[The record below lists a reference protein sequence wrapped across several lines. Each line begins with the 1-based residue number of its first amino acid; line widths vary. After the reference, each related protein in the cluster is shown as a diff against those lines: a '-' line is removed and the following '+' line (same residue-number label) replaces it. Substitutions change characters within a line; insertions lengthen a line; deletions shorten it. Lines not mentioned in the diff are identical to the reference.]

1 MKKDREKLIGFS
13 KSRKQFTL
21 SNYKVG
27 VVRKMQKGKKIIISF
42 ADLYPE
48 PFLFLRSRTEI
59 HAIDLLTHGKTVVIK
74 GLQGRK
80 MDYDT
85 VTKKLYFQNGNNV
98 SRANY
103 DGSGVQM
110 ILQDLNATVYSMAID
125 WIGRRIFWT
134 VDSPRS
140 GIFVAKLDG
149 KEKRMLVLNTSIVEP
164 LAIAVDPNEG

>member
-1 MKKDREKLIGFS
+1 MI
-13 KSRKQFTL
+13 KQV
-21 SNYKVG
+21 SY
-27 VVRKMQKGKKIIISF
+27 QKGQQITISF

-59 HAIDLLTHGKTVVIK
+59 HAIELLTQSKIVVIS

-85 VTKKLYFQNGNNV
+85 VTKKLYFQNGNNI

-103 DGSGVQM
+103 DGSGVEV
-110 ILQDLNATVYSMAID
+110 IIQDLNATVNSMAID

-134 VDSPRS
+134 VNSARS
-140 GIFVAKLDG
+140 RIFVAKLNG

>member
-1 MKKDREKLIGFS
+1 ME
-13 KSRKQFTL
+13 
-21 SNYKVG
+21 
-27 VVRKMQKGKKIIISF
+27 
-42 ADLYPE
+42 
-48 PFLFLRSRTEI
+48 
-59 HAIDLLTHGKTVVIK
+59 
-74 GLQGRK
+74 
-80 MDYDT
+80 YDT

-134 VDSPRS
+134 ANSPRS

-149 KEKRMLVLNTSIVEP
+149 KEKRKLVLNTSIVEP